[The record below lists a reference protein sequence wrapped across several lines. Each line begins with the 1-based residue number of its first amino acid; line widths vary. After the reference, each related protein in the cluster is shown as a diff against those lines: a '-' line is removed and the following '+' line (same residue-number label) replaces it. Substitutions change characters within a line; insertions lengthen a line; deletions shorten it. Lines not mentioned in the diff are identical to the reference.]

1 MPQPSSFIDRVP
13 PCWLDD
19 LYRQQL
25 ILDRSRQ
32 RRNRFGFFLT
42 GRSMGQ
48 QFRWIFSRDHPS
60 DLFSQPAVQL
70 NNNELRAA
78 TRDISEIT
86 RESGQR
92 TVVALSS
99 MNTHQS
105 DLSLVYTTDNTTV
118 LAHY

>member
-13 PCWLDD
+13 PCWVDD
-19 LYRQQL
+19 LNRQQL

-32 RRNRFGFFLT
+32 QRRNRFGFSLT
-42 GRSMGQ
+42 ERSLA
-48 QFRWIFSRDHPS
+48 QFRWIFARDHPS

-86 RESGQR
+86 RESGE
-92 TVVALSS
+92 
-99 MNTHQS
+99 
-105 DLSLVYTTDNTTV
+105 TTNRRGSVFNEHTPV
-118 LAHY
+118 